1 MRISDWS
8 SDVCSSDL
16 FLRKTVEPG
25 REFAE
30 AACLRINGTLKCTD
44 RHFIGV
50 PRVAED
56 RVRVLDQGV
65 PVLRLYINACVGGR
79 IKLARANGNDLFFQP
94 YFHAVEGRSD
104 EHPSDLQSLMRI
116 SYAVLC

>member
-16 FLRKTVEPG
+16 
-25 REFAE
+25 
-30 AACLRINGTLKCTD
+30 
-44 RHFIGV
+44 
-50 PRVAED
+50 ED

-79 IKLARANGNDLFFQP
+79 IKLASAHGNDLFFQP
-94 YFHAVEGRSD
+94 YFHAVEGHCARMGIFDVQLRTIGKLPNMADHLRDRLFGPCNSSVD
-104 EHPSDLQSLMRI
+104 TLPCEQIGRASCRERVCQ
-116 SYAVLC
+116 YV